1 MSIDVVL
8 IILGGILIVAG
19 IIGCILPVLPGPP
32 VSYTGLLLLQ
42 LSSKHPFTARFL
54 IIYGILTLLVAVF
67 DFVIPVYGT
76 KRFQGSRYGVWGSAL
91 GLIIGLIFFPPFGI
105 IIGLILGAYLGEIL
119 SGKNIREAIR
129 PAFGSFLGFFAST
142 VIKLVLTIFMAYHFI
157 MNVL

>member
-76 KRFQGSRYGVWGSAL
+76 KR
-91 GLIIGLIFFPPFGI
+91 
-105 IIGLILGAYLGEIL
+105 
-119 SGKNIREAIR
+119 
-129 PAFGSFLGFFAST
+129 
-142 VIKLVLTIFMAYHFI
+142 
-157 MNVL
+157 